1 VAGTAYPV
9 LPPAVNDLLL
19 QGLELL
25 VLEEDIG
32 DGRGRDAGDRA
43 DKDGPDGD
51 TASSEFV
58 FGPVLLPPTVNDLL
72 LQGLELLVLEEDIGD
87 GRGRDECDGDRAA
100 DGDRP
105 EELVTDAVTSF
116 EFVFDPI
123 F

>member
-1 VAGTAYPV
+1 
-9 LPPAVNDLLL
+9 
-19 QGLELL
+19 
-25 VLEEDIG
+25 
-32 DGRGRDAGDRA
+32 
-43 DKDGPDGD
+43 
-51 TASSEFV
+51 
-58 FGPVLLPPTVNDLL
+58 LL

-105 EELVTDAVTSF
+105 EELVTDDVTSF